1 MTARSSPIL
10 VPPLFRGYGEHA
22 VYGDPQIQEYRGN
35 PLIEA
40 LPPIWSSEEVAKRL
54 MRYPKYDEAQRT
66 WPSEVR
72 FHLIRNAANFFEP
85 LPIHLDLEQRVSC
98 MVRMGYLARNP
109 LERGFWTAV
118 DEGVRAVGSNAAKP
132 RTGYTR
138 STAFGF
144 AIIGISGIGK
154 TTAVEAILSLYPQVV
169 YHSKYRQKDF
179 SRVQIVWLKLDCPY
193 DGSVKGLC
201 LNFFQAVDGLL
212 DTQYYLNYTRHGRST
227 VDELLPQMARVA
239 SIHGLGVL
247 VIDELQ
253 HLSEAKSGG
262 SSKMLN
268 FFVQL
273 VNTIGMPVVLIGTY
287 KALPLLRGEFRQAR
301 RNTGQGDL
309 VWDRMTNDRLWRYFI
324 ESLWRYQ
331 YVRIPSPLTDKLSE
345 AIYDVTQGITDFAV
359 KVYILA
365 QIRAIVTGLECV
377 TPAVIR
383 SVAADSLRLAT
394 PVLEALKR
402 RDSLA
407 LQTVEDV
414 YLDLDSLAT
423 REIGMCVAEAPAT
436 TRATPII
443 SEESPR
449 SLGDPPVAISQPD
462 AQGVSPGN
470 PPGSKRGSTVSR
482 SGLLEVVASKMQGK
496 TTFYEMLRQA
506 GYMRSANEFLN
517 PKAQP

>member
-1 MTARSSPIL
+1 MTTRSSPIL

-22 VYGDPQIQEYRGN
+22 AYGDPQVQEYRGN

-40 LPPIWSSEEVAKRL
+40 LPAIWSSDEVARRL

-98 MVRMGYLARNP
+98 MLRMGYLARNP

-118 DEGVRAVGSNAAKP
+118 DEGVKAVGSNMTNP

-169 YHSKYRQKDF
+169 YHSKYRQQDF

-273 VNTIGMPVVLIGTY
+273 VNTIGMPVVLVGTY

-301 RNTGQGDL
+301 RSTGQGDL
-309 VWDRMTNDRLWRYFI
+309 VWDRMSNDRLWRYFL

-365 QIRAIVTGLECV
+365 QIRAIVTGLEYV

-394 PVLEALKR
+394 PVLQALKR

-423 REIGMCVAEAPAT
+423 REIGMRVAEAPAT
-436 TRATPII
+436 TLTTSII
-443 SEESPR
+443 GEERKRNWDDSPAVTSR
-449 SLGDPPVAISQPD
+449 PD
-462 AQGVSPGN
+462 AQEVFLSNSPGTQK
-470 PPGSKRGSTVSR
+470 GITESR
-482 SGLLEVVASKMQGK
+482 SSLLEIITSKVQEKTVVYKALQ
-496 TTFYEMLRQA
+496 QA
-506 GYMRSANEFLN
+506 GYTRSANEFLN
-517 PKAQP
+517 LEAQP